1 MLRKNS
7 PRGFPLAELSSVTPL
22 DGRYR
27 EKIEELSE
35 FTSEFGLIKIR
46 VEVEIKYLIALSEEK
61 IVRKISPKEKSLLL
75 NLINKLSIED
85 AEKVKEIENETR
97 HDVKAV
103 ERFLR
108 NFLKNTTLRDIIEFI
123 HFGLT
128 SEDINNISYRLILKR
143 ATGRIIIPVL
153 LEIINELCEIA
164 EKNKKVVMLA
174 RTHGQP
180 AVPTTLGKEIVIF
193 ADRLNKQF
201 LKLKDQ
207 NLTGKI
213 TGAVGNYNSLKLSY
227 PKTDWIKFSEKFV
240 NSLGLTPN
248 IITTQINPYDD
259 FAQYFQTIERIN
271 NILIDFS
278 QDAWRYI
285 SDGWFTQ
292 KVKKG
297 EVGSSAMPQK
307 VNPIDF
313 ENSEGNLGMANSILE
328 FMARKLPVSR
338 LQRDLSDSTVIRN
351 IGTALGFS
359 LIGYKSLLIGLSRI
373 TPNIEKISEDL
384 NNDWS
389 ILAEAAQT
397 LLRKEGVTDPY
408 SMLLSLTRGKH
419 IKSSDWKSL
428 INKLKVDKKIK
439 DELVSLTPEKYIGL
453 SVEITEKAIK
463 EIKQGKSSV

>member
-1 MLRKNS
+1 MMRKNS
-7 PRGFPLAELSSVTPL
+7 SGFPPNTLTSITPL

-27 EKIEELSE
+27 KKIEELSE
-35 FTSEFGLIKIR
+35 YVSEYGLIKIR
-46 VEVEIKYLIALSEEK
+46 IEVEVKYLIALSKNK
-61 IVRKISPKEKSLLL
+61 IIRAITKKEKELLE
-75 NLINKLSIED
+75 NLINKFSIKD
-85 AEKVKEIENETR
+85 AEKVKEIEKETR

-143 ATGRIIIPVL
+143 ATGIIIIPVL
-153 LEIINELCEIA
+153 FEIVNELCKIA
-164 EKNKKVVMLA
+164 EKNKKVAMLA
-174 RTHGQP
+174 RTHGQ
-180 AVPTTLGKEIVIF
+180 AALPTALGKEIVVF

-201 LKLKDQ
+201 LKLNDQ
-207 NLTGKI
+207 ELTGKL
-213 TGAVGNYNSLKLSY
+213 TGAVGNYSAMKLSY

-240 NSLGLTPN
+240 TSFGLIPN

-259 FAQYFQTIERIN
+259 IAEYFQILQRIN
-271 NILIDFS
+271 AILIDLN
-278 QDAWRYI
+278 QDVWRYI
-285 SDGWFTQ
+285 SDGWFSQ
-292 KVKKG
+292 MVKKG

-351 IGTALGFS
+351 VGTVLGYC
-359 LIGYKSLLIGLSRI
+359 LISYKSLLIGLSRI

-439 DELVSLTPEKYIGL
+439 DELSDLTPEKYIGL